1 MNTAVIESPQLSQVL
16 AGRGVDL
23 SPISS
28 VSMMEQLNSTDEDL
42 IIIITG
48 MSDAE
53 RETLRRWASFVVAKK
68 ANIKKIITISPDAD
82 AWQETREDLG
92 STDLA
97 VFGSSITLSMLL
109 QALGVDPV
117 DSDSTFSINVDGTVT
132 GSQPTPAPAGAFPV
146 AGSAAVAP
154 QAWTGSP
161 PTGGFPVQQAY
172 PVQPQQPAATTGAFP
187 VAGSAA
193 APVTGGF
200 SPQEYA
206 ASASAPLA
214 PSAASAAQ
222 MAFPVQQVYSPQP
235 TPAPAG
241 AFPVAGSA
249 AVAPQA
255 WTGSPPTGG
264 FPVQQAYPVQP
275 QQPAA
280 TTGAFPVAGS
290 AAAPVT
296 GGFSPQS
303 PLPAAGYQAAPA
315 APLVNRPIPSP
326 RTGGRGKVND
336 LLPWSRV
343 LFVVGTA
350 GGVGKSTLA
359 RSIAFEANALG
370 LGYVYL
376 VDVAGDLTEVLG
388 ASELENVSGLD
399 RGVTMADVVLGPDNL
414 KRVRGARIP
423 FGFVL
428 APPADQ
434 PRPDVSRWEKVINS
448 LAEGQPGINDY
459 DEQSLI
465 VVDVPAMDD
474 DDPFMSEVL
483 HFGMKDMGAW
493 ALVVTDASLKGVG
506 AVPRTVGN
514 YAKLAPGRVI
524 GVMNRVP
531 QGRPRPTDAELL
543 ELFQPAKVRAAI
555 PYTDS
560 VVTDEARRQ
569 LDHPVFGPVA
579 SEIFNIHRGG

>member
-1 MNTAVIESPQLSQVL
+1 M
-16 AGRGVDL
+16 
-23 SPISS
+23 
-28 VSMMEQLNSTDEDL
+28 
-42 IIIITG
+42 
-48 MSDAE
+48 
-53 RETLRRWASFVVAKK
+53 
-68 ANIKKIITISPDAD
+68 
-82 AWQETREDLG
+82 
-92 STDLA
+92 
-97 VFGSSITLSMLL
+97 
-109 QALGVDPV
+109 
-117 DSDSTFSINVDGTVT
+117 
-132 GSQPTPAPAGAFPV
+132 
-146 AGSAAVAP
+146 
-154 QAWTGSP
+154 
-161 PTGGFPVQQAY
+161 
-172 PVQPQQPAATTGAFP
+172 QPQQ
-187 VAGSAA
+187 
-193 APVTGGF
+193 
-200 SPQEYA
+200 
-206 ASASAPLA
+206 
-214 PSAASAAQ
+214 
-222 MAFPVQQVYSPQP
+222 QP
-235 TPAPAG
+235 P
-241 AFPVAGSA
+241 
-249 AVAPQA
+249 
-255 WTGSPPTGG
+255 
-264 FPVQQAYPVQP
+264 
-275 QQPAA
+275 A

-303 PLPAAGYQAAPA
+303 PLPADGYQAAPA
-315 APLVNRPIPSP
+315 SAPVNRQIPSP
-326 RTGGRGKVND
+326 RTGRGKVND

-370 LGYVYL
+370 LGHVYL

-414 KRVRGARIP
+414 KRIRGARVP
-423 FGFVL
+423 FGFIL

-434 PRPDVSRWEKVINS
+434 PRPDVSRWEKVINI
-448 LAEGQPGINDY
+448 LAEGQPGIDDY

-465 VVDVPAMDD
+465 VVDVPTMDD

-493 ALVVTDASLKGVG
+493 VLVVTDTSLKGVG

>member
-1 MNTAVIESPQLSQVL
+1 MQPQ
-16 AGRGVDL
+16 
-23 SPISS
+23 
-28 VSMMEQLNSTDEDL
+28 
-42 IIIITG
+42 
-48 MSDAE
+48 
-53 RETLRRWASFVVAKK
+53 
-68 ANIKKIITISPDAD
+68 
-82 AWQETREDLG
+82 
-92 STDLA
+92 
-97 VFGSSITLSMLL
+97 
-109 QALGVDPV
+109 
-117 DSDSTFSINVDGTVT
+117 
-132 GSQPTPAPAGAFPV
+132 QPPATTGAFPV

-172 PVQPQQPAATTGAFP
+172 PVQPQQPP
-187 VAGSAA
+187 
-193 APVTGGF
+193 
-200 SPQEYA
+200 
-206 ASASAPLA
+206 
-214 PSAASAAQ
+214 
-222 MAFPVQQVYSPQP
+222 
-235 TPAPAG
+235 
-241 AFPVAGSA
+241 
-249 AVAPQA
+249 
-255 WTGSPPTGG
+255 
-264 FPVQQAYPVQP
+264 
-275 QQPAA
+275 A

-303 PLPAAGYQAAPA
+303 PLPSAGYQAAPA
-315 APLVNRPIPSP
+315 APPVNRQIPSP
-326 RTGGRGKVND
+326 RTGRGKVND

-370 LGYVYL
+370 LGHVYL

-414 KRVRGARIP
+414 KRIRGARVP
-423 FGFVL
+423 FGFIL

-448 LAEGQPGINDY
+448 LAEGQPGIDDY

-465 VVDVPAMDD
+465 VVDVPTMDD

-493 ALVVTDASLKGVG
+493 VLVVTDTSLKGVG

>member
-42 IIIITG
+42 IIIVTG

-82 AWQETREDLG
+82 AWQETRKDLG

-117 DSDSTFSINVDGTVT
+117 DSDSTVSINVDGTVT
-132 GSQPTPAPAGAFPV
+132 SPQPTLAVTGAFPV

-172 PVQPQQPAATTGAFP
+172 PVQPQQPP
-187 VAGSAA
+187 
-193 APVTGGF
+193 
-200 SPQEYA
+200 
-206 ASASAPLA
+206 
-214 PSAASAAQ
+214 
-222 MAFPVQQVYSPQP
+222 
-235 TPAPAG
+235 
-241 AFPVAGSA
+241 
-249 AVAPQA
+249 
-255 WTGSPPTGG
+255 
-264 FPVQQAYPVQP
+264 
-275 QQPAA
+275 A

-303 PLPAAGYQAAPA
+303 PLPATGYQAAPA
-315 APLVNRPIPSP
+315 SAPVNRPIPSP
-326 RTGGRGKVND
+326 RTGRGKVND

>member
-16 AGRGVDL
+16 TGRGVDL

-82 AWQETREDLG
+82 AWQETRKDLG

-97 VFGSSITLSMLL
+97 VYGSSITLSMLL

-117 DSDSTFSINVDGTVT
+117 DSDSTVSINVDGTVT
-132 GSQPTPAPAGAFPV
+132 SPQPTP
-146 AGSAAVAP
+146 
-154 QAWTGSP
+154 P

-172 PVQPQQPAATTGAFP
+172 PVQPQQPP
-187 VAGSAA
+187 
-193 APVTGGF
+193 
-200 SPQEYA
+200 
-206 ASASAPLA
+206 
-214 PSAASAAQ
+214 
-222 MAFPVQQVYSPQP
+222 
-235 TPAPAG
+235 
-241 AFPVAGSA
+241 
-249 AVAPQA
+249 
-255 WTGSPPTGG
+255 
-264 FPVQQAYPVQP
+264 
-275 QQPAA
+275 A

-303 PLPAAGYQAAPA
+303 PLPSAGYQAAPA
-315 APLVNRPIPSP
+315 SAPVNRQIPSP
-326 RTGGRGKVND
+326 RTGRGKVND

-370 LGYVYL
+370 LGHVYL

-414 KRVRGARIP
+414 KRIRGARVP
-423 FGFVL
+423 FGFIL

-448 LAEGQPGINDY
+448 LAEGQPGIDDY

-465 VVDVPAMDD
+465 VVDVPTMDD

-493 ALVVTDASLKGVG
+493 VLVVTDTSLKGVG